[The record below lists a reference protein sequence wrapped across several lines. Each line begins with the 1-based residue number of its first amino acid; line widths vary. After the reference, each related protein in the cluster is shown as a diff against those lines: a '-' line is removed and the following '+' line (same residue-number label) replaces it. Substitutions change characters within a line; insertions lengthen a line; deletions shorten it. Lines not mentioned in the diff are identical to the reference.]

1 MEVNVIFTYFNCEVL
16 LCCSAVDKRRMTFE
30 IVDALAYLNRQ
41 GLVHRNLSPTNILVS
56 PEVNTVLVQIFEGRK
71 FRCFRG

>member
-1 MEVNVIFTYFNCEVL
+1 
-16 LCCSAVDKRRMTFE
+16 MTFE

-56 PEVNTVLVQIFEGRK
+56 PEVEVVK
-71 FRCFRG
+71 

>member
-1 MEVNVIFTYFNCEVL
+1 
-16 LCCSAVDKRRMTFE
+16 MTFE

-56 PEVNTVLVQIFEGRK
+56 PEVILNKVLAQFLAVKILTNLAKNIPHIF
-71 FRCFRG
+71 

>member
-1 MEVNVIFTYFNCEVL
+1 ML
-16 LCCSAVDKRRMTFE
+16 LCSGVDRRRMTFE

-56 PEVNTVLVQIFEGRK
+56 PEVEVVK
-71 FRCFRG
+71 

>member
-1 MEVNVIFTYFNCEVL
+1 
-16 LCCSAVDKRRMTFE
+16 MTFE

-56 PEVNTVLVQIFEGRK
+56 PEVNNCYKMNRLLFEK
-71 FRCFRG
+71 SNI